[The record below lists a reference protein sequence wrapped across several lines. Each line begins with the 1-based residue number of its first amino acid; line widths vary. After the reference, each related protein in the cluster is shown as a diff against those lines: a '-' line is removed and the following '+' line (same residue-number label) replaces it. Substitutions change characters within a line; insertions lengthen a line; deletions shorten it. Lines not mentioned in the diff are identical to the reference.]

1 MPPLAILLV
10 AVVLVF
16 ALIIRWKINAFAAL
30 ITAAILIGLLSPEI
44 PLNEVMG
51 RVANRF
57 GGVVGRIGVAIA
69 MAAIIGQCLMESGAA
84 DKITRRFIRW
94 FGEKYSSLS
103 MVTSGTFV
111 HVNGERLP
119 W

>member
-1 MPPLAILLV
+1 
-10 AVVLVF
+10 
-16 ALIIRWKINAFAAL
+16 
-30 ITAAILIGLLSPEI
+30 
-44 PLNEVMG
+44 MG
-51 RVANRF
+51 RVASRF

-103 MVTSGTFV
+103 MVTSGYVLSVPVFHDTVFYLLIPLARSMTMRQ
-111 HVNGERLP
+111 GGGRDTS
-119 W
+119 